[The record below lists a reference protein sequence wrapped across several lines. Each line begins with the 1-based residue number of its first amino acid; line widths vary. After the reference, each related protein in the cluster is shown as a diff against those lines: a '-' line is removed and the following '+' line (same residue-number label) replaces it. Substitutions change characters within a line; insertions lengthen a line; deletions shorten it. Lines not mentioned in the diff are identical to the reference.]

1 MFARMARFEGGTGAD
16 IDAETADMR
25 KDIEAF
31 RRGEEGTYMP
41 DLSRLVSR
49 LEILADR
56 QKGTVAAI
64 VYCET
69 EEQLR
74 EADRILDSMS
84 PSNADWGRRVSVDTY
99 EVVLDE
105 ITAARRGA

>member
-1 MFARMARFEGGTGAD
+1 VFARIARFEGGKGTD
-16 IDAETADMR
+16 IDAETKDMR

-41 DLSRLVSR
+41 DLSRHVSR

-56 QKGTVAAI
+56 QNGTVAAI

-74 EADRILDSMS
+74 EADRILNSMS
-84 PSNADWGRRVSVDTY
+84 PRNTDWGRRVSVDTY

-105 ITAARRGA
+105 TTSVRRVA

>member
-1 MFARMARFEGGTGAD
+1 MFARIARFEGGRGTD
-16 IDAETADMR
+16 IDAETTDMR
-25 KDIEAF
+25 KDLEAF
-31 RRGEEGTYMP
+31 RRGEKGTYMP
-41 DLSRLVSR
+41 ELSRLVSR

-56 QKGTVAAI
+56 RSGTVAAI

-74 EADRILDSMS
+74 EADRILDSMA
-84 PSNADWGRRVSVDTY
+84 PRNTDWGKRVSVDTY

-105 ITAARRGA
+105 TTALRRIA

>member
-1 MFARMARFEGGTGAD
+1 MFARIARFEGGRGTG
-16 IDAETADMR
+16 IDAETKDMR

-31 RRGEEGTYMP
+31 RRGEEGASMP

-49 LEILADR
+49 LEIFADR

-74 EADRILDSMS
+74 EADRIMDSMS
-84 PSNADWGRRVSVDTY
+84 PQNADWGKRVSVDTY
-99 EVVLDE
+99 EVLLDE
-105 ITAARRGA
+105 TTAVPRVA

>member
-1 MFARMARFEGGTGAD
+1 VFARIARFEGGRGTD
-16 IDAETADMR
+16 IDAETKDMR

-31 RRGEEGTYMP
+31 RRGEEGTSMP

-49 LEILADR
+49 LEIFADR

-74 EADRILDSMS
+74 EADRVLDSMS
-84 PSNADWGRRVSVDTY
+84 PRNADWGKRVSVDTY
-99 EVVLDE
+99 EVLLDE
-105 ITAARRGA
+105 TTAGRRVA

>member
-1 MFARMARFEGGTGAD
+1 MFARIARFKGGQDTD
-16 IDAETADMR
+16 IDAETRDMR

-41 DLSRLVSR
+41 ELSRLVNR

-56 QKGTVAAI
+56 QNGTVAAI

-69 EEQLR
+69 EAQLR
-74 EADRILDSMS
+74 EADRILNAMS
-84 PSNADWGRRVSVDTY
+84 PRNADWGERVSVDTY

-105 ITAARRGA
+105 RTSVRRVA